1 MAFKKTTVQFIQG
14 LALTSLAVLAACCPA
29 EELATTTLFTS
40 GTEGYHTFRIPA
52 IIRTPNRLLAFCE
65 GRLSGGGDS
74 GEIDLVMKHSADGGV
89 TWSPLSAVS
98 HDPGFTCG
106 NPAPVYDARSGKVV
120 LVWTK
125 NPASAKESRILTG
138 EDPPRTVW
146 VMRSGDEGTTW
157 SAPVEISASASK
169 PEWRWYATG
178 PGHAIQLKSGRLLVP
193 ANHSLGPENSDWRA
207 HVIFSDDGGTMWS
220 IGGIHQGFTNEST
233 VAELPDGR
241 VYQNMRSY
249 TGENR
254 RRVSYSDDGGLTW
267 SVDRSD
273 PALVEPVCQASVL
286 GDGVRS
292 LLLFSNPAGTKR
304 ERMTVRASTDGGAT
318 WPVALEL
325 YAGASAYS
333 DLVFLNETTAVCV
346 YERGTQ
352 GAYEEIVVT
361 RIPLNR
367 LAPEADR

>member
-1 MAFKKTTVQFIQG
+1 MAFKKTTVQFIRG
-14 LALTSLAVLAACCPA
+14 LAFSCLAVWTACCPA
-29 EELATTTLFTS
+29 EELATTSLFTS

-74 GEIDLVMKHSADGGV
+74 GEIDLVMKHSVDGGD
-89 TWSPLSAVS
+89 TWSPLSVVS

-106 NPAPVYDARSGKVV
+106 NPAPVYDTRSGKLV

-138 EDPPRTVW
+138 EDLPRAVW
-146 VMRSGDEGTTW
+146 VMDSRDEGATW
-157 SAPVEISASASK
+157 SAPVEISATASK

-193 ANHSLGPENSDWRA
+193 ANHSLGPEFSGWYS
-207 HVIFSDDGGTMWS
+207 HVIFSDDGGTTWAT
-220 IGGIHQGFTNEST
+220 GGTHEGFTNEST

-254 RRVSYSDDGGLTW
+254 RRVSYSVDGGLTW
-267 SVDRSD
+267 SADQSD

-286 GDGVRS
+286 GDGVRF
-292 LLLFSNPAGTKR
+292 LLLFSNPANTKR
-304 ERMTVRASTDGGAT
+304 EKMTVRASTDGGAT
-318 WPVALEL
+318 WPNAIEL
-325 YAGASAYS
+325 YAGPSAYS
-333 DLVFLNETTAVCV
+333 DLVFLNETTVACV
-346 YERGTQ
+346 YERGMQ

-361 RIPLNR
+361 RIPLDR